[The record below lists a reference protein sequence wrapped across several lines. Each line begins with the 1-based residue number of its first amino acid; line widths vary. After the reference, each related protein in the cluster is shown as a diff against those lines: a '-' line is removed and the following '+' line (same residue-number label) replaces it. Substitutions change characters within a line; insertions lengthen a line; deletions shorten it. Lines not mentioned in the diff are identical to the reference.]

1 MEKSSWNRRLY
12 RPTTTIESLQRWAG
26 EPPSRGE
33 MYAAAAAY
41 LNGARGAAVEAL
53 YRGMAPV
60 IHLVAFELSYGSLER
75 YQDFVQE
82 GFAYLGEWVHRLRK
96 RAVARRISM
105 ARLFLMDLRVHL
117 EDRLAMER
125 GGVSVSTA
133 MARFLRQ
140 VAAVKRRF
148 EGEGRPATPEA
159 IAAEIAKPRD
169 GRRGREADPERVSW
183 AFQLLTVLELDR
195 PVGEE
200 GTTTIGE
207 LIVVD
212 GRYDPAAA
220 FEAALEEGQARETLA
235 ELEAAAKLGG
245 EEEEA
250 LEAFKR
256 LGFVPKALRA
266 AYDRAQAKLRWAAG
280 LTGKAAAA

>member
-1 MEKSSWNRRLY
+1 MEKSSRNRRLN
-12 RPTTTIESLQRWAG
+12 RPTTTLESLQRWAG

-41 LNGARGAAVEAL
+41 LNGERGAAVEAL

-75 YQDFVQE
+75 YQDLVQE
-82 GFAYLGEWVHRLRK
+82 GFAHLGEWVHRLRK
-96 RAVARRISM
+96 RAVARR
-105 ARLFLMDLRVHL
+105 L
-117 EDRLAMER
+117 
-125 GGVSVSTA
+125 
-133 MARFLRQ
+133 
-140 VAAVKRRF
+140 

-183 AFQLLTVLELDR
+183 ALQLLTVLELDR

-207 LIVVD
+207 LIAD
-212 GRYDPAAA
+212 ERYDPAAA
-220 FEAALEEGQARETLA
+220 FEAALEEGRARETLA
-235 ELEAAAKLGG
+235 ELEAAAKLDG